1 MSIALQL
8 LIRALTAVRG
18 IWVDVEPDTKC
29 RIYYSNHT
37 SNGDF
42 VLIWTALPK
51 DIRKNTRGV
60 AAADYWFKSKIR
72 CFAAES
78 VFKAILIDRNPDTR
92 DAAEDPVAM
101 MGAASREGQSL
112 IIFPKGKRK
121 QTEEKL
127 LEFKTGL
134 YHFLKENLEVEAI
147 PTWIENLNRVLPKGT
162 LLPIPLI
169 CTVTFGRPV
178 LIKKR
183 ESKKA
188 FLQRARQSLLDVA
201 ALHDRGEG

>member
-1 MSIALQL
+1 M
-8 LIRALTAVRG
+8 
-18 IWVDVEPDTKC
+18 
-29 RIYYSNHT
+29 
-37 SNGDF
+37 
-42 VLIWTALPK
+42 
-51 DIRKNTRGV
+51 
-60 AAADYWFKSKIR
+60 
-72 CFAAES
+72 
-78 VFKAILIDRNPDTR
+78 
-92 DAAEDPVAM
+92 
-101 MGAASREGQSL
+101 
-112 IIFPKGKRK
+112 
-121 QTEEKL
+121 
-127 LEFKTGL
+127 EFKTGL

-188 FLQRARQSLLDVA
+188 FLQRSRQSLLDVA